1 MALVKTVSWSPDVAE
16 EVEATAIADLS
27 CVLGL
32 GSERERDGERDSAVK
47 SIVTLLAVLTRLGGG
62 EFERLETILGT
73 GALDGVLWRLLR
85 RNFAEAGDLEF
96 EVSRVVGSSLVLP
109 ESFRGS

>member
-1 MALVKTVSWSPDVAE
+1 M
-16 EVEATAIADLS
+16 S

-32 GSERERDGERDSAVK
+32 GSEREQDGERDSAVK

-96 EVSRVVGSSLVLP
+96 EVSHVVGSSLVLP